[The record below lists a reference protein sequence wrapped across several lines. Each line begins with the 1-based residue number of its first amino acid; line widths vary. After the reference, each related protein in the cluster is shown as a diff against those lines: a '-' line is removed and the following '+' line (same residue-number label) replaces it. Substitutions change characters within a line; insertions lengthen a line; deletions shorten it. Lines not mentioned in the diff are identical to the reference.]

1 MTGTPYNPNTPPPV
15 PLTPSQ
21 LGVRP
26 APELVQKLL
35 VGAFGWMFAGLL
47 LSAGVAYLVGSSFE
61 LYHRVTQ
68 FWFLIFIAQIVLS
81 VVIQGAINRLSP
93 TVSLLLFF
101 VFCATMGLTIG
112 VVVAS
117 VMATPGGA
125 TAVASAFLS
134 AAGMFAGAAIYGG
147 VTKRD
152 LSGMRGILFM
162 GVFGILIAMIVNIF
176 LRSDTLYF
184 VISIIGVVLFTALT
198 AYDVQRIT
206 RGDYAAWTK
215 SIERASVIA
224 ARHLYLNFI
233 NLFLFLLRIFG
244 GSRS

>member
-224 ARHLYLNFI
+224 ALHLYLNFI